1 MSQYDNEK
9 SGVLFKN
16 DKEGN
21 EKRPDYKGSI
31 QIEGVE
37 YWLSAWIK
45 DGKKGKFMSLK
56 AEAKKSASDA
66 YTAKPSEPMQND
78 PDFDSDLPF

>member
-1 MSQYDNEK
+1 MSYDNEK

-16 DKEGN
+16 DKDGN

-45 DGKKGKFMSLK
+45 DGKRGKFLSLK
-56 AEAKKSASDA
+56 AEAKEVEKKMAAIKESLS
-66 YTAKPSEPMQND
+66 ND
-78 PDFDSDLPF
+78 FLEDDIPF

>member
-1 MSQYDNEK
+1 MSYDNEK

-37 YWLSAWIK
+37 YWLSAWVK
-45 DGKKGKFMSLK
+45 EGKNGKFMSLK
-56 AEAKKSASDA
+56 AGPKKTALEAYKQADNL
-66 YTAKPSEPMQND
+66 PSNFEG
-78 PDFDSDLPF
+78 SIPF

>member
-1 MSQYDNEK
+1 MSYDNEK

-21 EKRPDYKGSI
+21 EKRSDYKGSI

-45 DGKKGKFMSLK
+45 EGKNGKFMSLK
-56 AEAKKSASDA
+56 AEAKKSAQEA
-66 YTAKPSEPMQND
+66 YKQADKPVQ
-78 PDFDSDLPF
+78 DFDDEIPF

>member
-1 MSQYDNEK
+1 MSYDNEK
-9 SGVLFKN
+9 SGVLFKH
-16 DKEGN
+16 DKDGN

-45 DGKKGKFMSLK
+45 DGKRGKFLSLK
-56 AEAKKSASDA
+56 AEAKEVEKKMAAIKESLS
-66 YTAKPSEPMQND
+66 ND
-78 PDFDSDLPF
+78 FLEDDIPF

>member
-1 MSQYDNEK
+1 MSYDNEK

-45 DGKKGKFMSLK
+45 DGKRGKFLSLK
-56 AEAKKSASDA
+56 AEAKQVEKHISAIKESLAD
-66 YTAKPSEPMQND
+66 
-78 PDFDSDLPF
+78 DFLNEDIPF

>member
-1 MSQYDNEK
+1 MSYDNEK

-37 YWLSAWIK
+37 YWLSAWVK
-45 DGKKGKFMSLK
+45 EGKNGKFMSLK
-56 AEAKKSASDA
+56 AEPKKTAQEA
-66 YTAKPSEPMQND
+66 YTQASNLPSNFED
-78 PDFDSDLPF
+78 DIPFN